1 MGVLNEY
8 KAAHPAAPVPLAR
21 KMDGAL
27 LAIGTLADV
36 LKVGW
41 GGVGESFCGRGG
53 ERAFVGC
60 VGREKGSMP
69 SPLTPV
75 IAMQCCSCL
84 FAAARCPALQ
94 EKKPY
99 NGQLEPMLLQ
109 HVVPLFESPHGHLR

>member
-1 MGVLNEY
+1 MW
-8 KAAHPAAPVPLAR
+8 A
-21 KMDGAL
+21 
-27 LAIGTLADV
+27 
-36 LKVGW
+36 GW
-41 GGVGESFCGRGG
+41 GEKICGLRW
-53 ERAFVGC
+53 EREGKHAQ
-60 VGREKGSMP
+60 P
-69 SPLTPV
+69 THV